1 MPGELEVV
9 RQSPIIISRKCRVPG
24 RYSSSCTYIWSHN
37 GRWVVGDGRYIGQT
51 KGGMYSQTPA
61 DCPHGLQ
68 GWRYLDTDLAWRDD
82 GKLSLTCAS

>member
-1 MPGELEVV
+1 MSLRLSG
-9 RQSPIIISRKCRVPG
+9 SFFIIISRKCRVPG

-51 KGGMYSQTPA
+51 KGVMYSQTPA